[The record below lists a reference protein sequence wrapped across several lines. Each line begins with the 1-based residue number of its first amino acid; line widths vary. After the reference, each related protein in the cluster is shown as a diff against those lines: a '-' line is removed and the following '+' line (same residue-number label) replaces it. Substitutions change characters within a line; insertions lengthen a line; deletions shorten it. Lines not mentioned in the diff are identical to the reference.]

1 MKLRL
6 IKKISNKVEE
16 MEKNSI
22 ETNKKFRLMYQDEA
36 GFGRINKPRACWCI
50 KGIRPVVPSLRVRE
64 YVYTYTN
71 RWINGISCITQ
82 SKYGLYEYFS

>member
-1 MKLRL
+1 
-6 IKKISNKVEE
+6 
-16 MEKNSI
+16 MEKISI

-64 YVYTYTN
+64 YVYTY
-71 RWINGISCITQ
+71 GAISPIDGEMVSLVLPKANT
-82 SKYGLYEYFS
+82 SV